1 MSNEVTITE
10 ADRELLAVEYDR
22 AFARKSASRLR
33 SGQVMPGA
41 IIKEPAALRAIAKA
55 RQSSLSTTMVEM
67 RAALSKADDFIS
79 AMLDFTGQ
87 NLEVFNWHMN
97 GDGEPFDSFVS
108 DNNGQEALEAI
119 RTALSKLSETES
131 E

>member
-10 ADRELLAVEYDR
+10 ADLELLAVEYDR

-55 RQSSLSTTMVEM
+55 RQSSLSTAMVEM
-67 RAALSKADDFIS
+67 R
-79 AMLDFTGQ
+79 
-87 NLEVFNWHMN
+87 
-97 GDGEPFDSFVS
+97 
-108 DNNGQEALEAI
+108 EALEEIVNPVAAMQRRAEAEGNRLSGMAYQI
-119 RTALSKLSETES
+119 ANDPAYLQSIARTALSKLSETES